1 MQQRA
6 CELVALH
13 AVCPEEHVC
22 VQEFRIVQVRPDP
35 QAGKPGQEVGAA
47 KTSFGVSIVKNV
59 NTTAKAIEDKK
70 AVLIWNPNLIL
81 EAFLPWCQLSDYS
94 VILKNSLKF
103 MKKIWVLI
111 AVIVLIPLLVYIGRD
126 RIKAVTQSSTLVPSK
141 LDSPSPVSDS
151 TNSDI
156 IMIRTDAKGDYLI
169 DTRGMALY
177 TFDKDKPEVSN
188 CNDSCATT
196 WPPHTAG
203 SPPQSSKLPNVTTI
217 KRADGSLQYAY
228 KGMPLYLYSKDKQ
241 QGDIT
246 GDGVDEV
253 WHIVRL

>member
-1 MQQRA
+1 M
-6 CELVALH
+6 H
-13 AVCPEEHVC
+13 AVCPEEHPC
-22 VQEFRIVQVRPDP
+22 VQEFSTEQVRPDP
-35 QAGKPGQEVGAA
+35 QAGKRGQLVGAA

-59 NTTAKAIEDKK
+59 NTTVKAIKDKK

-81 EAFLPWCQLSDYS
+81 ETFLPWCQLSDYS

-111 AVIVLIPLLVYIGRD
+111 AVIVLIPLLVYIGGD
-126 RIKAVTQSSTLVPSK
+126 RIKAIFGKFPAKPAQIQSNTLV
-141 LDSPSPVSDS
+141 PSPVSDS
-151 TNSDI
+151 ANNDI

-169 DTRGMALY
+169 DAKGMALY

-188 CNDSCATT
+188 CNDSCATA
-196 WPPHTAG
+196 WPPYTAG

-241 QGDIT
+241 QEAIT
-246 GDGVDEV
+246 GDGVDGA
-253 WHIVRL
+253 WHLARL